1 MKTKYLILIALV
13 FFIVLFLFS
22 WAFTQDLNTYKNY
35 SGAWQ
40 SYQVSDSLILGKGG
54 QYWSPVFRIYPYM
67 TFNIETFG
75 ADSTDITRVK
85 LYQSDEKDSTKAIY
99 VADLS
104 WKSHTSKTGATVITT
119 EGVYGATLD
128 NAFAVNTFGWLV
140 FITGSDHA
148 AINYAEIRATGWNT
162 VPR

>member
-1 MKTKYLILIALV
+1 MKIKYLILTALIS
-13 FFIVLFLFS
+13 FLVLFLFS
-22 WAFTQDLNTYKNY
+22 WLYSQDLNTYKNY

-40 SYQVSDSLILGKGG
+40 SYQVDDSLSLGNSG
-54 QYWSPVFRIYPYM
+54 QYWSPMFRIYPYM

-75 ADSTDITRVK
+75 ADSTDISRVK

-99 VADLS
+99 VTDLS
-104 WKSHTSKTGATVITT
+104 WKSHTSKTGATAITA

-128 NAFAVNTFGWLV
+128 DFAVNGFGWLV